1 MKNHQENEQLEAIL
15 QMRDMMERSSK
26 FLSLSGLAGII
37 VGCLAMVGV
46 AFAYWILSMPLHE
59 INYLQF
65 IESKN
70 ENFLSKQI
78 HWLMLDAILVLFLA
92 LITGSFLAIRNAKRK
107 GLSIWDATT
116 KRLIYNMFIPL
127 FVGMFLIIAFML
139 KGQIQFV
146 LPIMLIFYGLALF
159 NASKYAIDEINFL
172 GVLEIGLG
180 IIAIFWV
187 ELGLLIWLLGFGILH
202 IIYGSVIYFKYE
214 K

>member
-1 MKNHQENEQLEAIL
+1 MKNHQENEQLKAIL

-78 HWLMLDAILVLFLA
+78 QWLMLDAILVLFLA

>member
-26 FLSLSGLAGII
+26 YLSLSGLAGII

-78 HWLMLDAILVLFLA
+78 QWLMLDAILVLFLA

>member
-78 HWLMLDAILVLFLA
+78 QWLMLDAILVLFLA

-159 NASKYAIDEINFL
+159 YVSKYAIDEINFL

>member
-65 IESKN
+65 IETHN
-70 ENFLSKQI
+70 AYFLSKQI
-78 HWLMLDAILVLFLA
+78 QWLMLDAILVLFLA

>member
-1 MKNHQENEQLEAIL
+1 MKNHQENEQLKAIL

-65 IESKN
+65 IESNN

-78 HWLMLDAILVLFLA
+78 QWLMLDAILVLFLA

>member
-46 AFAYWILSMPLHE
+46 AFAYWILAMPLHE

-65 IESKN
+65 IESHN
-70 ENFLSKQI
+70 ANFLSKKIQ
-78 HWLMLDAILVLFLA
+78 WLMLDAILVLFLA

>member
-78 HWLMLDAILVLFLA
+78 QWLMLDAILVLFLA

>member
-65 IESKN
+65 IESNN

-78 HWLMLDAILVLFLA
+78 QWLMLDAILVLFLA

>member
-78 HWLMLDAILVLFLA
+78 QWLMLDAILVLFLA

-202 IIYGSVIYFKYE
+202 IMYGSVIYFKYE